1 MKNNKLVVLFYETL
15 KISAFTFGGGFV
27 IIPLLRR
34 KFVENLKWID
44 EEEMLDLTAIAQST
58 PGPVAVNAAILVGYH
73 VAGIPGA
80 ASAVIG
86 TIIPPLFIISIIS
99 AFYNFFRDNRYV
111 NMAMSGMLCG
121 VAAVV
126 LNVVID
132 MLGVLFK
139 SGKKGIDE
147 EKSIITADRVVAAIM
162 LIAAFIANRYLK
174 INIIFIILTGAA
186 VGIIRYLLGNRRKGD
201 QDESLS

>member
-1 MKNNKLVVLFYETL
+1 M
-15 KISAFTFGGGFV
+15 

-80 ASAVIG
+80 ASAVVG
-86 TIIPPLFIISIIS
+86 TIIPPLFIISII
-99 AFYNFFRDNRYV
+99 AMFYNFFRDNRYV
-111 NMAMSGMLCG
+111 NMAMAGMLCG

-139 SGKKGIDE
+139 SRGKGKGLL
-147 EKSIITADRVVAAIM
+147 TADRVMAAIM
-162 LIAAFIANRYLK
+162 LAFAFIANRYLK
-174 INIIFIILTGAA
+174 INIIFIILAGAV
-186 VGIIRYLLGNRRKGD
+186 VGVVSYFVKRRRKGD
-201 QDESLS
+201 DHESIS

>member
-1 MKNNKLVVLFYETL
+1 MKNNKLVVLFFETL

-44 EEEMLDLTAIAQST
+44 EEEMLDLTAVAQST

-73 VAGIPGA
+73 VAGLPGA

-99 AFYNFFRDNRYV
+99 MFYNFFRENRYV
-111 NMAMSGMLCG
+111 NMAMAGMLCG

-139 SGKKGIDE
+139 SRGKGKGLL
-147 EKSIITADRVVAAIM
+147 TADRVMAAIM
-162 LIAAFIANRYLK
+162 LAFAFIANRYLK
-174 INIIFIILTGAA
+174 INIIFIILAGA
-186 VGIIRYLLGNRRKGD
+186 VGGVVSYFVKRRRKGD
-201 QDESLS
+201 DHESIS